1 MDENI
6 SWSSLGGMWNCLLEQ
21 QEAWTP
27 VPGSWH
33 GRSGA
38 KMKWFHC
45 YMLNSVATCQWKH
58 PSTTVCFKRHAYWH
72 VSICTAESYWNI
84 LVRALNPSRLCCPA
98 TVVRSC
104 LQVILQLLDVQE
116 KHKVQ
121 SVSRIKARLKMPPR
135 TSASN
140 RVMQS
145 GCSMVNTAKR
155 TEWCS
160 SSRLTCST
168 ALDGDLML
176 MKTNLKVY
184 CFQEEP
190 KSSFFPPTTFTTLCY
205 LLCYS
210 LMLL

>member
-1 MDENI
+1 M
-6 SWSSLGGMWNCLLEQ
+6 SSGYTS
-21 QEAWTP
+21 AVP
-27 VPGSWH
+27 VKPE
-33 GRSGA
+33 
-38 KMKWFHC
+38 
-45 YMLNSVATCQWKH
+45 
-58 PSTTVCFKRHAYWH
+58 
-72 VSICTAESYWNI
+72 VS
-84 LVRALNPSRLCCPA
+84 R
-98 TVVRSC
+98 
-104 LQVILQLLDVQE
+104 LLDVQE

-176 MKTNLKVY
+176 MKTNLKFD

-190 KSSFFPPTTFTTLCY
+190 KSSFFSPNNFYYVMLFVMLQFDVIVDIFHGYVWFPQKPISVTWICDSFTVTKALTE
-205 LLCYS
+205 LLQGHCVYS
-210 LMLL
+210 FSVLSNKGDIWMNSLSNTY